1 MNILTKAIAHEG
13 GLCNLAKSLR
23 LSSSRVANWQAED
36 RRTPDGWVIVLTGR
50 YGHLPDI
57 PALERKRRL
66 TKRQAVIGSS
76 EGGV

>member
-23 LSSSRVANWQAED
+23 LSSSQVGNWQDE
-36 RRTPDGWVIVLTGR
+36 RRGTPKAWVIVLTGR

-66 TKRQAVIGSS
+66 AKRQAVVSGA
-76 EGGV
+76 EGCE